1 MSTFKELSVNQRIE
15 VMKLAVELLKMQ
27 ETPDKEKMPQDALTI
42 YKNLCNTLLVV
53 GDPPEEEDK

>member
-27 ETPDKEKMPQDALTI
+27 KAPDEEKMPQDALNI
-42 YKNLCNTLLVV
+42 YKNLCKTLMVED
-53 GDPPEEEDK
+53 DPPEE